1 MLPVLQYEYRGCLQS
16 NRNVGYMHI
25 DFESSGGY
33 ANITLAYR
41 ANTDE
46 LPPEVASN
54 LLRLIESSRVFEL
67 QQSNIAPSKSGPPDV
82 LFYKLTLH
90 EGDKEKSLSFNDTTA
105 PNELRPLLTLLRD
118 LAWDEA
124 RKNK

>member
-1 MLPVLQYEYRGCLQS
+1 
-16 NRNVGYMHI
+16 MHI

-33 ANITLAYR
+33 ANVRLAYR

-54 LLRLIESSRVFEL
+54 LLRLVESSRVFEL
-67 QQSNIAPSKSGPPDV
+67 QQSDVAPSKSGPPDV

-90 EGDKEKSLSFNDTTA
+90 EGNKKTSLSFNDVTA
-105 PNELRPLLTLLRD
+105 PKELRPLLSLLQD